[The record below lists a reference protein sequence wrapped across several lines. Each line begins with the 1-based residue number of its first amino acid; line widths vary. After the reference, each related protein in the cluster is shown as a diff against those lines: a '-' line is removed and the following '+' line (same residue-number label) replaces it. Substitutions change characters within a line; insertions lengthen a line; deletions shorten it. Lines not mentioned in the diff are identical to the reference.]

1 MVGVLR
7 LAVVGAERSRRFRLD
22 ASLLPVRAPCGKR
35 RAHAASC
42 LIAPETAPE
51 ELRDRLGKAFCLDCG
66 KGLR

>member
-1 MVGVLR
+1 MRLVAVG
-7 LAVVGAERSRRFRLD
+7 GERSRRFRLD
-22 ASLLPVRAPCGKR
+22 TSLLLFRAPRGKR
-35 RAHAASC
+35 RAYAARC